1 MSQYILLAQFFS
13 QSSLSGHA
21 LNALPDAPVHPHV
34 ERRFHLRSVGPAL
47 RSRFTPSATRMNPAE
62 CAPAA

>member
-21 LNALPDAPVHPHV
+21 LNALPNAPVQPHV
-34 ERRFHLRSVGPAL
+34 ERRFHLRTIAPAF
-47 RSRFTPSATRMNPAE
+47 RSRFTPSATRMNPTE